1 MTLQLRVVTRRYV
14 LTGPDGLLGQHAQSH
29 ATKEHRTDN
38 GSAKGE
44 LLVRSDAKVM
54 KHKLKCAMQVMV
66 NTHLGQPSQ
75 YAVLL
80 AREEPN
86 QELEAIH
93 ARLVKQKQPLA
104 TQILEL
110 TINGVFGQHVLKHA
124 EVVDNHEDVIILA
137 EKMTNLRIKIAT
149 QIQVDLVNGLH
160 GVNVLKHV
168 EVVPRPDQE
177 FTHVRGS
184 KKLLARLAT
193 LTHVLSGVDG
203 HSGDFAV
210 QRVVKELGC
219 DIDSAEEV
227 QLEVAS
233 V

>member
-1 MTLQLRVVTRRYV
+1 MTLQQRVVTRRYV

-38 GSAKGE
+38 GSVKGE

-54 KHKLKCAMQVMV
+54 KHNLKCAMQVMV
-66 NTHLGQPSQ
+66 NTHLGQRIQ

-86 QELEAIH
+86 QELEATH
-93 ARLVKQKQPLA
+93 ARPAKQKQPHA
-104 TQILEL
+104 TQTLEV
-110 TINGVFGQHVLKHA
+110 TINGVFGQHVLKHV
-124 EVVDNHEDVIILA
+124 EVVDNHEDVTILA
-137 EKMTNLRIKIAT
+137 EKMTNLRIKTAT
-149 QIQVDLVNGLH
+149 QIQVNSANGLH
-160 GVNVLKHV
+160 GLNALKHV
-168 EVVPRPDQE
+168 EAVLRPDQE
-177 FTHVRGS
+177 STHARGS

-193 LTHVLSGVDG
+193 HTHVLSGVDG

-219 DIDSAEEV
+219 DIDNAEEV
-227 QLEVAS
+227 QLEVVS